1 MVALEAITVPLPDI
15 VMTRDGESTENVAEV
30 TTVIPVNVVVLLKL
44 MDRVVTA
51 NGILMT

>member
-30 TTVIPVNVVVLLKL
+30 TTVIPVNVVVLRKL